1 MTPEQETAVD
11 RLDAQTD
18 WQEICERNC
27 INTGDG
33 VVADGEF
40 RHGNIDREG
49 STPQDGEPLRLQEV
63 QSPAQSGQDR
73 PLERDG
79 EGAQASREGGYSLA
93 NALKPSPNRIRC
105 AQYVN
110 LARWPLDKLM
120 WAALLDIILGGVLC
134 AVWSIC
140 VRIQEAIAR

>member
-18 WQEICERNC
+18 WQEICDRNC
-27 INTGDG
+27 
-33 VVADGEF
+33 APYE
-40 RHGNIDREG
+40 H
-49 STPQDGEPLRLQEV
+49 
-63 QSPAQSGQDR
+63 
-73 PLERDG
+73 
-79 EGAQASREGGYSLA
+79 A

-110 LARWPLDKLM
+110 LARWLLDKLM

-134 AVWSIC
+134 AVWAVC
-140 VRIQEAIAR
+140 VRIQEFLAH